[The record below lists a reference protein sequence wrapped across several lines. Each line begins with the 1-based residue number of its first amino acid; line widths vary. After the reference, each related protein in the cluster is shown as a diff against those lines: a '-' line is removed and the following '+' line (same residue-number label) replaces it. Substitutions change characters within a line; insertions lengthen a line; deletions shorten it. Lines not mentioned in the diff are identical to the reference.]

1 MSGVMD
7 GSLAGRCNP
16 PIQKGD
22 EVVAVNGKNLNE
34 QFQPLDQVQH
44 TLKACIIEDERLTL
58 SLRRKQIF
66 FDVEILAGNQASVRS
81 ADAGGASSEPFP
93 HPLGSHGHGK
103 LINQF
108 ASFVQRTNAE
118 VDDTPV
124 IDPMDALSVS
134 SEFQQRRQGSPTAE
148 LPQYEF
154 AGRTNSS
161 VSEQDSIGYVH
172 AFCAHA

>member
-66 FDVEILAGNQASVRS
+66 FDVEILAGN
-81 ADAGGASSEPFP
+81 
-93 HPLGSHGHGK
+93 
-103 LINQF
+103 
-108 ASFVQRTNAE
+108 
-118 VDDTPV
+118 
-124 IDPMDALSVS
+124 
-134 SEFQQRRQGSPTAE
+134 
-148 LPQYEF
+148 
-154 AGRTNSS
+154 
-161 VSEQDSIGYVH
+161 
-172 AFCAHA
+172 

>member
-1 MSGVMD
+1 MD
-7 GSLAGRCNP
+7 GSLADRCHP

-44 TLKACIIEDERLTL
+44 TLKACILEDERLTL

-81 ADAGGASSEPFP
+81 ADPGGASSEAFS
-93 HPLGSHGHGK
+93 HPLGSHGHDQ

-108 ASFVQRTNAE
+108 SSFVKRKNAE
-118 VDDTPV
+118 VDDVPV
-124 IDPMDALSVS
+124 IDPIEALSVP
-134 SEFQQRRQGSPTAE
+134 SEFQPRRQGSPTAE

-154 AGRTNSS
+154 AGRTNSA

-172 AFCAHA
+172 AFGAHA